1 MGKNDLIFYDVDF
14 VVYFYMY
21 NGFYKCII
29 CSINILKKKCVF
41 LWIIINNLF
50 LYLICNK
57 LKF

>member
-1 MGKNDLIFYDVDF
+1 MGENDLIFYDVDF

-50 LYLICNK
+50 
-57 LKF
+57 